1 MLTILLLNQLTVN
14 IKRKQLRYYLK
25 KINFSKQQK
34 HSLYL
39 KSCLPNVVSVQK
51 NKFLLPIIITTKS
64 VNNKY
69 MSNVWLSH
77 VYFRS
82 LMQTM
87 TGFYTNWQF
96 MNINTFADRDDFA
109 LLWYRIYNRYRLGR
123 LYTSR
128 GTFFAW
134 FVQLTY
140 FKDPKFLIVFIKKV
154 LLNSHLKH
162 HRRMFSFINKF
173 LKLWYLKVAKLKK
186 LKGYSLFFK
195 GKLGKK
201 GSVRKAK
208 FFAKKGLVSFTNK
221 SLRVN
226 YRTYFIWTHT
236 GVIGAGI
243 SIFY

>member
-1 MLTILLLNQLTVN
+1 MSR
-14 IKRKQLRYYLK
+14 IKIKTNYKKVKHFNRCVKFFKKQPANLYIK
-25 KINFSKQQK
+25 KRIEKKGLSPKYN
-34 HSLYL
+34 
-39 KSCLPNVVSVQK
+39 
-51 NKFLLPIIITTKS
+51 FLLPVLLSTKPI
-64 VNNKY
+64 NTKY
-69 MSNVWLSH
+69 MSNVWLANL
-77 VYFRS
+77 YFRS
-82 LMQTM
+82 LMHTM

-96 MNINTFADRDDFA
+96 MNINTLADRDEFA
-109 LLWYRIYNRYRLGR
+109 VLWYRIYKRYRLGK
-123 LYTSR
+123 LYTTR

-140 FKDPKFLIVFIKKV
+140 FKDPKFLIVFIKKI

-186 LKGYSLFFK
+186 VKGYSLFFK

-208 FFAKKGLVSFTNK
+208 FFAKRGLVSFTNK

-243 SIFY
+243 SVFY